1 MSQSKQFG
9 KLASADEL
17 GASTPIIDKRAVVVG
32 LAIGASLLVI
42 AILWKL
48 APNPNAFGVL
58 QEFEFTVAEPDLE
71 DFELEDPIRDIINE
85 RPEEQEMQDVETP
98 NIQIA
103 VTPTEVVEQDIV
115 KSSNLQIDAP
125 EIDVMADEIEIQD
138 TPLEISE
145 TSEDVQF
152 ALNTIAADVAAPA
165 DIYNYKEPTPPD
177 KPQVFTINR
186 APKPNRT
193 LSVLPKA
200 FGDQE
205 APTLGELGPIDV
217 NLFGTG
223 DFLRTMERSGG
234 VKAKAAVDA
243 ALHWLAI
250 HQEPDGIWKA
260 EKYEGEASADVAVTG
275 LAVLA
280 FMGGGHTTRKG
291 EYRRNV
297 LRGVEAIMAQQ
308 KDDGLISSSS
318 LYTHA
323 ICTIALCEAYGRA
336 NDPRIG
342 AAAQKAV
349 RYCEYAVNTDGGWRY
364 GPRGNTSDT
373 SVSAWFIQA
382 LKTARL
388 ARIKFDS
395 LIYSQALAYLD
406 SVTDQ
411 GASRDS
417 NGAVG
422 YTFAADQNVSASSS
436 SMTAAGMLI
445 RQFTGTGVRNHLLEK
460 GANLMRR
467 SAPSWKQKNFY
478 LWYYATYAMH
488 NMGGEHR
495 LWWNQRIRNV
505 LVEHQSRQGDNAGS
519 WDPKGASYGG
529 QGGRVYT
536 TALGAL
542 CLEVYYRYSEALNSF
557 GTAPDL
563 DELFFK

>member
-32 LAIGASLLVI
+32 LAIGASQLVI

-125 EIDVMADEIEIQD
+125 EI
-138 TPLEISE
+138 
-145 TSEDVQF
+145 
-152 ALNTIAADVAAPA
+152 VAAPA

-260 EKYEGEASADVAVTG
+260 EKYEGDASADVAVTG

-445 RQFTGTGVRNHLLEK
+445 RQFTGTGVRNLLLEK